1 MIWHSEQAKAV
12 LDKLETNPGTGLTEE
27 KAQAKLQ
34 KYGKNKLEEKPPRTL
49 LQRFGDQLKNG
60 MVIILLIAAAISLGM
75 SVYHAV
81 NGEEADWIEPAVIVL
96 IVLVNGVLGVLQES
110 KAEKALDALKSLSS
124 PAARVWR
131 DGVLNTRPST
141 ELVPG
146 DIVEME
152 AGDMVPADCRL
163 LETASLR
170 CDESALTGESVPA
183 EKDEDAEVLD
193 MAPLGDRLNM
203 AYAGCA
209 VAYGHARAVVVE
221 TGMFTEMGKIAGM
234 LDREEAGTT
243 PLQRRLEQLG
253 KYLGFLALGICAI
266 IFVVGLLD
274 NLGWMEMLMTSI
286 SLAVAAIPEGLPAIV
301 TIVLALGVQRMVKK
315 HAIIRRLPA
324 VETLGSASVIC
335 SDKTG
340 TLTQNRMTLKM
351 AYADGR
357 LEELGESP
365 SEAMMS
371 VIRMGALCTDSSV
384 QEVDGNIRAV
394 GDPTETAILV
404 YALEQGLSK
413 DMLLAENPRLMELPF
428 DSDRK
433 LMSSVHLVNGRKLVV
448 VKGAPEILCGRCS
461 SGYDAGVEKAY
472 EEMGRDALR
481 VLAVAYKYIEEVP
494 VDCRPEDLEN
504 DLTFAGLVGMIDPPR
519 PEAVRAIRDCRSAG
533 IQTVMIT
540 GDHVRTAS
548 AIARQ
553 LGILH
558 DDSEAITGE
567 ELAKLSDEE
576 LFDNIK
582 HYRVYARVTP
592 ADKLRIIKAW
602 QKAGQVVAMT
612 GDGVNDA
619 PALKAADIGCAM
631 GVTGTDVAKGAADM
645 ILTDD
650 NFATIVTAVREGRG
664 IYDNI
669 RKGVH
674 FLLSCNLGEIMAV
687 FIAMLIWRES
697 PLSPVQ
703 LLWINLVTDSLPA
716 LALGMEPAEKDIMT
730 QAPRGKKESFFAHG
744 MGLEVVL
751 QGLLIGVLTLIGYQL
766 GGATM
771 AFATLAFSQ
780 LVHAFNARSSHS
792 MLRIGLHSNWYMV
805 GATIVSA
812 LLMVAVI
819 VIPGLNP
826 IFGVEALTGGQWGQ
840 VVLLALVMWVVVE
853 IKKLVLALVR
863 RNRR

>member
-1 MIWHSEQAKAV
+1 MIWHSEQVRAV

-582 HYRVYARVTP
+582 HYRVYA
-592 ADKLRIIKAW
+592 
-602 QKAGQVVAMT
+602 Q
-612 GDGVNDA
+612 
-619 PALKAADIGCAM
+619 IG
-631 GVTGTDVAKGAADM
+631 
-645 ILTDD
+645 
-650 NFATIVTAVREGRG
+650 R
-664 IYDNI
+664 
-669 RKGVH
+669 
-674 FLLSCNLGEIMAV
+674 
-687 FIAMLIWRES
+687 
-697 PLSPVQ
+697 
-703 LLWINLVTDSLPA
+703 
-716 LALGMEPAEKDIMT
+716 
-730 QAPRGKKESFFAHG
+730 AH
-744 MGLEVVL
+744 V
-751 QGLLIGVLTLIGYQL
+751 
-766 GGATM
+766 
-771 AFATLAFSQ
+771 
-780 LVHAFNARSSHS
+780 
-792 MLRIGLHSNWYMV
+792 
-805 GATIVSA
+805 
-812 LLMVAVI
+812 
-819 VIPGLNP
+819 
-826 IFGVEALTGGQWGQ
+826 
-840 VVLLALVMWVVVE
+840 
-853 IKKLVLALVR
+853 
-863 RNRR
+863 